1 MNLKEKLYRLVEPPE
16 EDENPDLYDIIMM
29 IAIIVSIIPLM
40 FKRSHSVFLA
50 TDKITVTLFIFDYCI
65 RWLTADLSGMFSNP
79 AVFMEQ
85 FLLFRITIKAA

>member
-40 FKRSHSVFLA
+40 IAIIIMMS
-50 TDKITVTLFIFDYCI
+50 
-65 RWLTADLSGMFSNP
+65 
-79 AVFMEQ
+79 
-85 FLLFRITIKAA
+85 